1 MVVDSTSG
9 LGSSPRMRGA
19 LVDEVVVTVADG
31 IIPAY
36 AGSTAMCFVLCGGTW
51 DHPRVCG
58 EHFKGK
64 SGKEFDAGSSPRMR
78 GARQDAQEAGEGRGI
93 IPAYAGSTGVEPFEN
108 VAVGDHPRVCGEHVS
123 SMRVSTPDRGSSPRM
138 RGAPAADHSEPVRS
152 GIIPAYAGS
161 TWTG

>member
-93 IPAYAGSTGVEPFEN
+93 IPAYAGSTPWQT
-108 VAVGDHPRVCGEHVS
+108 AKSRLMRDHPRVCGEHQ
-123 SMRVSTPDRGSSPRM
+123 SPVTNLC
-138 RGAPAADHSEPVRS
+138 A
-152 GIIPAYAGS
+152 
-161 TWTG
+161 